1 MSDIRTI
8 QINFLKMS
16 EYFKNNLVFLRELK
30 GENQTQSATALGL
43 TRSTYANYEIG
54 ENEPKANIIL
64 KIIGHF
70 GVSFEELMSSDLS
83 KARFSYK
90 DGVLKSDKK
99 SKVLGKVSGKFLEKS
114 GESEANAAPVAD
126 LMPKVITVDSRG
138 EENMV
143 LVPIKAAAG
152 YLNGHGDMAFIQSL
166 PAYRLPGY
174 NNGTFRM
181 FEVKGASMHPT
192 LNEGDICIC
201 KWVESLDSIRNDRI
215 HVVISKSDGIV
226 VKRVLNRVQTDNKLI
241 LKSDNIKDKHE
252 YPNMIIEPSEV
263 LELWYVVAYIS
274 HVMKSPSEIYNRVID
289 LEGRLTIMD
298 DKLKKAG
305 L

>member
-1 MSDIRTI
+1 MLGKNLIYLRKRENLKQSEMLTVFGVQNFTWSDYERD
-8 QINFLKMS
+8 
-16 EYFKNNLVFLRELK
+16 
-30 GENQTQSATALGL
+30 
-43 TRSTYANYEIG
+43 RSTPPIDL
-54 ENEPKANIIL
+54 IL
-64 KIIGHF
+64 KISDYFLIDIKDLLTKDLSE
-70 GVSFEELMSSDLS
+70 VSF
-83 KARFSYK
+83 
-90 DGVLKSDKK
+90 GNKSDTEKTEIK
-99 SKVLGKVSGKFLEKS
+99 GKVSGKITGKVLPQT
-114 GESEANAAPVAD
+114 GENENKPVPVVE
-126 LMPKVITVDSRG
+126 LMPKVVTVDSRG
-138 EENMV
+138 DENMI
-143 LVPIKAAAG
+143 LVPVKAAAG
-152 YLNGHGDMAFIQSL
+152 YLNGYGDMAFIQTL
-166 PAYRLPGY
+166 PAYRIPGY

-201 KWVESLDSIRNDRI
+201 KWVETLDNIRNDRI
-215 HVVISKSDGIV
+215 HVVVCHDGIV
-226 VKRVLNRVQTDNKLI
+226 VKRVLNRVQTDNKII

>member
-1 MSDIRTI
+1 MIG
-8 QINFLKMS
+8 
-16 EYFKNNLVFLRELK
+16 KNLIFLRKRENLK
-30 GENQTQSATALGL
+30 QSEML
-43 TRSTYANYEIG
+43 TVFGVQNFTWSDYERGKSTPPIDL
-54 ENEPKANIIL
+54 IL
-64 KIIGHF
+64 KISDYFLID
-70 GVSFEELMSSDLS
+70 VSDFVTKDLS
-83 KARFSYK
+83 ELRFTSNPDIENTEVK
-90 DGVLKSDKK
+90 
-99 SKVLGKVSGKFLEKS
+99 GKITGKILPPT
-114 GESEANAAPVAD
+114 GESEVNAAPVVD

-215 HVVISKSDGIV
+215 HVVVCHDGIV